1 MGGEQSSRQL
11 PAPSKGGVSPSGRH
25 DSTGLVF
32 ELLLLYFKY
41 VHISCFSLTQQLILI
56 LTGRMS
62 TDSLFNVHRIPISEF
77 QVEVHRVLASPNFT
91 KFHDGIFGGGG
102 KIFGNLKNVK
112 RA

>member
-1 MGGEQSSRQL
+1 MT
-11 PAPSKGGVSPSGRH
+11 P
-25 DSTGLVF
+25 
-32 ELLLLYFKY
+32 
-41 VHISCFSLTQQLILI
+41 QQLAALKR
-56 LTGRMS
+56 GY
-62 TDSLFNVHRIPISEF
+62 DSSDLDRNGKINLHEF